1 MKIMTWKSDSR
12 SIRLTKILQK
22 KKETIYYILKTTY
35 NVSHSTTT
43 NIARCVIQLL
53 LD

>member
-1 MKIMTWKSDSR
+1 M
-12 SIRLTKILQK
+12 RLKRLQK

-35 NVSHSTTT
+35 DVSHSTTM
-43 NIARCVIQLL
+43 NIAHCVIQLL

>member
-1 MKIMTWKSDSR
+1 MEIGLKTNETHQKQ
-12 SIRLTKILQK
+12 LQK

-35 NVSHSTTT
+35 NVSHSTTM
-43 NIARCVIQLL
+43 NIAHCVIQLL

>member
-1 MKIMTWKSDSR
+1 MTWKSDLR
-12 SIRLTKILQK
+12 SIRLTKKPFQK

-35 NVSHSTTT
+35 NVSHLTIM
-43 NIARCVIQLL
+43 NIVGCVIQLL